1 MTPLLT
7 LPEVA
12 EKLRIS
18 AADPARAVKRLIRLH
33 GTPYR
38 RIGAQWLL
46 SEADLN
52 ALMGAICFRCENV
65 PAAGMSAAQS
75 GSEKRRRSSPNIAR
89 ERLSELLRSRTAR
102 ASKGKPKP
110 SSSTGPRLSVVE

>member
-12 EKLRIS
+12 DKLRIS

-52 ALMGAICFRCENV
+52 ALMGAICCRSENET
-65 PAAGMSAAQS
+65 AAGMSEGRS
-75 GSEKRRRSSPNIAR
+75 GSAVKRFALRSTAREQLSARLRKVTERDSKEKPRRRSFTVV
-89 ERLSELLRSRTAR
+89 RS
-102 ASKGKPKP
+102 
-110 SSSTGPRLSVVE
+110 SVDT